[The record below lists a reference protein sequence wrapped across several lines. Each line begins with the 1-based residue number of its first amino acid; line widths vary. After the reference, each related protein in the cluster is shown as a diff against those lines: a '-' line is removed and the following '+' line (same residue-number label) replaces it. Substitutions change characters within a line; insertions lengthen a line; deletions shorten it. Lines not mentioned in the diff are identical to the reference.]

1 STAALLS
8 KLKATCKGT
17 SPALT
22 FAEPPVVEGLKA
34 PQSVSLLVD
43 LGAVLST
50 LLDDGWR
57 VERAA
62 QGAAVRDKDKAQP
75 PEIDEAKKLLDQ
87 LPRQGLVGTKSG
99 STLQPRGYSS

>member
-1 STAALLS
+1 M
-8 KLKATCKGT
+8 
-17 SPALT
+17 
-22 FAEPPVVEGLKA
+22 
-34 PQSVSLLVD
+34 
-43 LGAVLST
+43 LST